1 MIRFH
6 SKSMLQT
13 KCYRGFAWRKANL
26 NYRNDSVR
34 SWRGHTYAL
43 NDQEIAMKT
52 ESPVTWELA
61 GNLGT
66 DLSAAGW
73 SSGEIIIQI
82 QNSLRDMQSAFLLI

>member
-1 MIRFH
+1 M
-6 SKSMLQT
+6 
-13 KCYRGFAWRKANL
+13 KA
-26 NYRNDSVR
+26 
-34 SWRGHTYAL
+34 
-43 NDQEIAMKT
+43 

-73 SSGEIIIQI
+73 SCGEIIIQI